1 MMCLEDILF
10 GEKLCNIWKE
20 VQILLPREDYYGNL
34 ADDIERKNWV
44 IDELTDFVNTTAE
57 IFKRSYQ
64 EILNDL
70 YGFLISDMVSLSGFT
85 AKWIDE
91 ISEEEF
97 DEDELSVFLDDAGM
111 SEEEYLEYSID
122 GSYDISIVFE
132 ALIYAFI
139 IEKSPELLSSYLA
152 EEIYL
157 NQKNLEKREQI
168 LIRIFNE
175 NKLE

>member
-1 MMCLEDILF
+1 
-10 GEKLCNIWKE
+10 
-20 VQILLPREDYYGNL
+20 
-34 ADDIERKNWV
+34 
-44 IDELTDFVNTTAE
+44 
-57 IFKRSYQ
+57 
-64 EILNDL
+64 
-70 YGFLISDMVSLSGFT
+70 MVSLSGFT

-122 GSYDISIVFE
+122 RSYDISIVFE

>member
-1 MMCLEDILF
+1 
-10 GEKLCNIWKE
+10 
-20 VQILLPREDYYGNL
+20 
-34 ADDIERKNWV
+34 
-44 IDELTDFVNTTAE
+44 
-57 IFKRSYQ
+57 
-64 EILNDL
+64 
-70 YGFLISDMVSLSGFT
+70 
-85 AKWIDE
+85 
-91 ISEEEF
+91 
-97 DEDELSVFLDDAGM
+97 M
-111 SEEEYLEYSID
+111 SEDEYLEYSID

-152 EEIYL
+152 KEIYL